1 MKSWLL
7 LGLVMAI
14 LGKLIVATMPL
25 APKPIIRMVASRYV
39 AGPKLEDAITTMKNL
54 SSEGACFTVDV
65 LGEEITSI
73 EEANFFLKEYAQLI
87 DSIKENN
94 IDAHISIKPTA
105 FGLLIDEESA
115 FDNILNITRK
125 ASESDIFVR
134 LDMEDSRVTDSTIEL
149 MIKIRS
155 EGLNNI
161 GVVLQGRLFR
171 TISDIDKICAA
182 IGHNSDFRICK
193 GIYLEPKEIAHTE
206 YGKIVDSTNM
216 AIEHMLRNG
225 AYTAIASHDYPVIDN
240 SLSLLDKYGLSPD
253 SDDRPFSGKG
263 PGYEFQFLLGVRG
276 DLRRKLNSEGH
287 LTRIYVPY
295 GQQWYEY
302 GIRRLKENPEVATH
316 VLKTLLMPW
325 TNRR

>member
-1 MKSWLL
+1 M
-7 LGLVMAI
+7 I
-14 LGKLIVATMPL
+14 NEEL
-25 APKPIIRMVASRYV
+25 AFK
-39 AGPKLEDAITTMKNL
+39 
-54 SSEGACFTVDV
+54 
-65 LGEEITSI
+65 
-73 EEANFFLKEYAQLI
+73 
-87 DSIKENN
+87 
-94 IDAHISIKPTA
+94 
-105 FGLLIDEESA
+105 
-115 FDNILNITRK
+115 NILNITRK
-125 ASESDIFVR
+125 ASENDIFVR

-149 MIKIRS
+149 MIRIRS
-155 EGLNNI
+155 EGLKNI

-171 TISDIDKICAA
+171 TISDIDKICEA

-193 GIYLEPKEIAHTE
+193 GIYLEPKEIAHTGYRE
-206 YGKIVDSTNM
+206 IVDSTNM

-225 AYTAIASHDYPVIDN
+225 AYTAIASHDHPVIEN

-253 SDDRPFSGKG
+253 SGDRPFSGKG

-302 GIRRLKENPEVATH
+302 GIRRLNENPEVATH

>member
-1 MKSWLL
+1 M
-7 LGLVMAI
+7 
-14 LGKLIVATMPL
+14 
-25 APKPIIRMVASRYV
+25 
-39 AGPKLEDAITTMKNL
+39 D
-54 SSEGACFTVDV
+54 
-65 LGEEITSI
+65 
-73 EEANFFLKEYAQLI
+73 EANFCLKEYSQLI
-87 DSIKENN
+87 DSIIENN

-105 FGLLIDEESA
+105 FGLLIDEELA

-125 ASESDIFVR
+125 ASENDIFVR

-149 MIKIRS
+149 MIRIRS

-171 TISDIDKICAA
+171 TISDIDKICEEL
-182 IGHNSDFRICK
+182 GHNSDFRICK
-193 GIYLEPKEIAHTE
+193 GIYLEPKEIAHTGYRE
-206 YGKIVDSTNM
+206 IVDSTNM

-253 SDDRPFSGKG
+253 GGHRPFSGKG

-316 VLKTLLMPW
+316 VLKALLMPW

>member
-1 MKSWLL
+1 M
-7 LGLVMAI
+7 
-14 LGKLIVATMPL
+14 
-25 APKPIIRMVASRYV
+25 
-39 AGPKLEDAITTMKNL
+39 
-54 SSEGACFTVDV
+54 
-65 LGEEITSI
+65 
-73 EEANFFLKEYAQLI
+73 KEYAQLI
-87 DSIKENN
+87 DSIRENK

-105 FGLLIDEESA
+105 LGLLINEELA

-125 ASESDIFVR
+125 ASENDIFVR

-149 MIKIRS
+149 MIRIRS
-155 EGLNNI
+155 EGLDNI

-171 TISDIDKICAA
+171 TISDIDRICEA

-193 GIYLEPKEIAHTE
+193 GIYLEPEEIAHTG
-206 YGKIVDSTNM
+206 YGEIVDSTNM

-240 SLSLLDKYGLSPD
+240 SLSLLNKYGLSPD
-253 SDDRPFSGKG
+253 SGDRPFSGKG

-276 DLRRKLNSEGH
+276 DLRRKLKSEGH

>member
-1 MKSWLL
+1 MAL
-7 LGLVMAI
+7 LGRM
-14 LGKLIVATMPL
+14 IVAIMPL
-25 APKPIIRMVASRYV
+25 APKPIVRMVASRYV
-39 AGPKLEDAITTMKNL
+39 AGSKIEDAVTTMKKL

-65 LGEEITSI
+65 LGEEITSMS
-73 EEANFFLKEYAQLI
+73 EAEFFLNEYSRLI
-87 DSIKENN
+87 DSISQNN

-105 FGLLIDEESA
+105 FGLLINQELA
-115 FDNILNITRK
+115 FENIQKITKK
-125 ASESDIFVR
+125 ASENDIFVR

-149 MIKIRS
+149 MTRIRS
-155 EGLNNI
+155 EGLKNI

-171 TISDIDKICAA
+171 TISDIEKICEEL
-182 IGHNSDFRICK
+182 GHESDFRICK
-193 GIYLEPKEIAHTE
+193 GIYLEPKEIAYTG
-206 YGKIVDSTNM
+206 YGEIVDATNN
-216 AIEHMLRNG
+216 AIESMLRKG

-240 SLSLLDKYGLSPD
+240 SLSLLKKYGLSPD
-253 SDDRPFSGKG
+253 AENYSFPGKG

-276 DLRRKLNSEGH
+276 DLRRRLSSEGH

-316 VLKTLLMPW
+316 VLKALLMPW